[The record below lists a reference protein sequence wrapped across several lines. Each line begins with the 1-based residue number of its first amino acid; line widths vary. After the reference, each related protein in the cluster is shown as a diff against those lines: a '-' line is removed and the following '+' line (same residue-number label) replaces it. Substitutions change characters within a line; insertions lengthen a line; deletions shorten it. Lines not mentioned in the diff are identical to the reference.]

1 MTEAPMPPAAR
12 PRALATYRRL
22 LRYVRPHAGRLAAG
36 VVAGLLFAGST
47 TSMLLVFRH
56 LLTTVFVERVD
67 NLRAALAIAAL
78 MPALAAVRGV
88 GFFVSRYLVEWVGH
102 RVVMDLRVAIFD
114 HLQDLSLDFFTQS
127 RTGELIS
134 RTSNDTSL
142 VERAVSTVLAD
153 LLQQPFVLVGAA
165 AYLVW
170 LDWRLAT
177 ASLVVF
183 PVCLVPIIGFGRRVR
198 RHAREGQQR
207 LADLVSLLQETISG
221 VRIVKAFG
229 AEDFERARFRERSA
243 SVFRRIMRLTRA
255 RVAVEPIIVAFAA
268 IWLSLL
274 LLYAWWARLPV
285 QDFLTFA
292 AALFVMYDP
301 AKRLGNLHM
310 NIQHSAAAADRIF
323 ELLDEPVRV
332 SNLPGAVPFDEPVR
346 EIVFESVSF
355 AYDDEPVLRDI
366 TLRVPAGRRVAII
379 GASGAGKTTLV
390 SLLPRFFD
398 VTGGRVLL
406 NGRDVRSFTLR
417 SLRAQIGLV
426 TQETVLFNDTV
437 EANIAYARP
446 DTPFELI
453 EHAARRAQAHE
464 FILQL
469 PQGYQTVIGE
479 RGVRLS
485 GGQRQRIAIA
495 RAILRNPPILILDE
509 ATSSLDTEN
518 ERLVQAALDELM
530 VGRTVLIVAHRLS
543 TIVGADEI
551 VVMENGR
558 IVEQGTHAELLGRG
572 GVYRRLYEQQFAPA

>member
-1 MTEAPMPPAAR
+1 MTGAPPAAATPR
-12 PRALATYRRL
+12 RALATYRRL
-22 LRYVRPHAGRLAAG
+22 LRYVRPHAGRLAVG
-36 VVAGLLFAGST
+36 VLAGLLFAGST

-67 NLRAALAIAAL
+67 NLHAALAIAAL
-78 MPALAAVRGV
+78 MPTLAAVRGL

-207 LADLVSLLQETISG
+207 LADLVSLLQETIGG
-221 VRIVKAFG
+221 VRVVKAFG
-229 AEDFERARFRERSA
+229 AEDFERERFRERSA

-274 LLYAWWARLPV
+274 LMYAWWARLPV

-332 SNLPGAVPFDEPVR
+332 ADLPGATDFSEPVR
-346 EIVFESVSF
+346 EIVYDAVDF
-355 AYDDEPVLRDI
+355 AYDHVPVLRGV

-379 GASGAGKTTLV
+379 GPSGAGKTTLV

-437 EANIAYARP
+437 AANIAYARP
-446 DTPFELI
+446 DTPMEQI

-464 FILQL
+464 FIMQL
-469 PQGYQTVIGE
+469 PDGYQTMIGE

-509 ATSSLDTEN
+509 ATSSLDTES

-530 VGRTVLIVAHRLS
+530 AGRTVLIVAHRLS
-543 TIVGADEI
+543 TIAGADEI
-551 VVMENGR
+551 VVLEDGR
-558 IVEQGTHAELLGRG
+558 IVEQGTHAELLARG
-572 GVYRRLYEQQFAPA
+572 GVYRRLYEQQFAPT